1 MPSMLCTFEACSAVI
16 NAGDRVQ
23 PGPLPPCPT
32 CGQVNFWPPT
42 APENALKKRG
52 ALDSEFERKLHQ
64 EKIEIERKMRIFRE
78 QKSNEPPA
86 KQAPALPPDI
96 GHIVTDCPHCNRALR
111 LPYSQAGR
119 IARCPRRDC
128 GASFPWNPGQ
138 EIIGFDGWCSD
149 SPNSD
154 PLRFSVTFVRPKGSS
169 ASFSIQVIEK
179 GTGHIDRTAA
189 GNNYDEITQHG
200 QIAYDRRLSGVP
212 AGQINVDKFS
222 CPWCPR
228 KQLVSC
234 SGCAAL
240 LCSHERARPNR
251 CVSCGGYFG
260 NHRMM
265 EDTDHLQMRGASF
278 TPNKPTGAGNNSPS
292 LMDRLR
298 KRLGGGA

>member
-64 EKIEIERKMRIFRE
+64 EKMEIERKMRIFRE

-138 EIIGFDGWCSD
+138 EIIGFDAWCSQ
-149 SPNSD
+149 STNAD
-154 PLRFSVTFVRPKGSS
+154 PFRFSVTFMRPKGSTGL
-169 ASFSIQVIEK
+169 FRIQVIEK

-189 GNNYDEITQHG
+189 GNNYDAITQHG
-200 QIAYDRRLSGVP
+200 QIDYNRRLSGVP
-212 AGQINVDKFS
+212 LGQLDFDNFS
-222 CPWCPR
+222 CPWCASIGLNHCTVCNAIYCPTEGSR
-228 KQLVSC
+228 GHRC
-234 SGCAAL
+234 PACWTFFDGCK
-240 LCSHERARPNR
+240 
-251 CVSCGGYFG
+251 
-260 NHRMM
+260 MM
-265 EDTDHLQMRGASF
+265 KDTEQISMRGARF
-278 TPNKPTGAGNNSPS
+278 TPNSPTGAGNSRPS
-292 LMDRLR
+292 IMDRLR